1 MTIHVVTVVASYFI
15 CINLPCKKISIA
27 VTMKEFIGIVIK
39 VHVLRFKQNENTPKA
54 H

>member
-1 MTIHVVTVVASYFI
+1 MTIHVVTAVASYFI
-15 CINLPCKKISIA
+15 LPCKKISIA
-27 VTMKEFIGIVIK
+27 VTMKEFIGIVMK